1 MYKKAQLVSARL
13 CFHFPSIVSMSF
25 SLNRTK
31 MYLFRQW
38 LIKVALSFAFHLS
51 LFSGFTE
58 ILPSLGPGRSCYRIQ
73 FRTPLLIFPTSQVR
87 VTAAQTPFFSAGATR
102 MPWRHVGFCYPITKE
117 NCRLPALDMDI

>member
-25 SLNRTK
+25 SLNRMK

-58 ILPSLGPGRSCYRIQ
+58 ILPSLGPGPAIVFSSAPHSSSSLHHRS
-73 FRTPLLIFPTSQVR
+73 
-87 VTAAQTPFFSAGATR
+87 
-102 MPWRHVGFCYPITKE
+102 E
-117 NCRLPALDMDI
+117 